1 VKGDGSAG
9 DDLGRLQAGDG
20 MPSDT
25 VTQLGISRRMR
36 GLDRAF
42 EILDFLRA
50 TKKPAR
56 PNEIAAGIDAPKS
69 TAYELVN
76 LLIKAGALEYA
87 DNDGRVF
94 LGRKLYFLGLVY
106 QQQFDLTRE
115 CRAFLARVA
124 EETRETA
131 QFCMLDGNKYTVVM
145 MKEGIR
151 PFRISSDVGEPVPV
165 PWTASGRLLVSHMSE
180 AEILA
185 FIPEADFVLPN
196 GARLAPR
203 HFLDEV
209 AGARTERFF
218 SFDSLAD
225 NFTHCFA
232 APVYQ
237 GGPVCVATLCLVA
250 PKQDAARN
258 YERYRAVLVETANE
272 LSAKLG
278 DTPLRFSGGVA

>member
-1 VKGDGSAG
+1 
-9 DDLGRLQAGDG
+9 

-87 DNDGRVF
+87 DDDGRVF

-151 PFRISSDVGEPVPV
+151 PFRISSDVGEPVPL
-165 PWTASGRLLVSHMSE
+165 PWTASGRLLVSHMSD
-180 AEILA
+180 AEILD
-185 FIPEADFVLPN
+185 FIPDAGFRP
-196 GARLAPR
+196 AQRLAARPTALPR
-203 HFLDEV
+203 RGG
-209 AGARTERFF
+209 AGEERALLLLRQPRRQLHPLFRRAGP
-218 SFDSLAD
+218 SGRPGLRR
-225 NFTHCFA
+225 HPLPGFA
-232 APVYQ
+232 EA
-237 GGPVCVATLCLVA
+237 GCGPQL
-250 PKQDAARN
+250 
-258 YERYRAVLVETANE
+258 
-272 LSAKLG
+272 
-278 DTPLRFSGGVA
+278 

>member
-1 VKGDGSAG
+1 
-9 DDLGRLQAGDG
+9 

-25 VTQLGISRRMR
+25 VTQFGINRRMR

-42 EILDFLRA
+42 EILDFLRT

-151 PFRISSDVGEPVPV
+151 PFRISSDVGEPVPL
-165 PWTASGRLLVSHMSE
+165 PWTASGRLLVSHLTDK
-180 AEILA
+180 EILD
-185 FIPEADFVLPN
+185 FVPEADFVLPS
-196 GARLAPR
+196 GSRLDPG

-209 AGARTERFF
+209 AGARDERFF

-237 GGPVCVATLCLVA
+237 GGSTCVATLCLVA

-258 YERYRAVLVETANE
+258 HARYRAVLIETANE

-278 DTPLRFSGGVA
+278 DTPLRFSGSVD